1 MKMSNVDCRLSIV
14 ALLGLAL
21 TACSEPAAEAP
32 VEAKPALTVQVV
44 SPRLDSWPGTVA
56 ASGPIAPWQEA
67 SVGTELGGVRLDEVR
82 VNVGDRVERGQVL
95 ARFSEDSLQA
105 ELARLNALVQE
116 AQAALEKARLDAE
129 SADRL
134 EPSGAISKQ
143 QARGLRTQAVIAEAQ
158 LASAKAGRD
167 SQALRLRYARVLAPD
182 SGIISARSATVGAV
196 VNPGTELFRL
206 IRGGRLEWRAEVR
219 ADALA
224 HLKKGTTA
232 SITLPQGGVVAGKVR
247 QIAPTVSPD
256 TLSGIVYVDLPAN
269 PGLAAGLFVSG
280 NFELAASGVL
290 VVPTSAIVF
299 RSGNRYVM
307 QLGADNRIREIKV
320 ETGRRRGNDVE
331 ILGGVEAGARLA
343 LSGGAFLNDGDLVTV
358 AAEAAPTAAPAAAAP
373 AK

>member
-1 MKMSNVDCRLSIV
+1 MTLS
-14 ALLGLAL
+14 LA
-21 TACSEPAAEAP
+21 ACSEPAAEAP
-32 VEAKPALTVQVV
+32 VEAKPALTVRVV
-44 SPRLDSWPGTVA
+44 SPRVDSWPGTVA

-67 SVGTELGGVRLDEVR
+67 SVGTELGGVRLDEVL
-82 VNVGDRVERGQVL
+82 VNVGDRVEKGQLL

-143 QARGLRTQAVIAEAQ
+143 QARGLRTQATIAEAQ

-167 SQALRLRYARVLAPD
+167 AQALRLRYARVLAPD
-182 SGIISARSATVGAV
+182 HGIISARSATVGAV

-206 IRGGRLEWRAEVR
+206 IRGARLEWRAEVR

-224 HLKKGTTA
+224 QLKKGTTA
-232 SITLPQGGVVAGKVR
+232 SITLPQGGGVAGKVR

-280 NFELAASGVL
+280 TFELAASDVL
-290 VVPTSAIVF
+290 VVPTSAVVF

-307 QLGADNRIREIKV
+307 QVGADNRIREIKI

-343 LSGGAFLNDGDLVTV
+343 LAGGAFLNDGDLVTV
-358 AAEAAPTAAPAAAAP
+358 AAEAAPTA
-373 AK
+373 K

>member
-1 MKMSNVDCRLSIV
+1 MNTRVGA
-14 ALLGLAL
+14 ALAAILLAATL
-21 TACSEPAAEAP
+21 AACSEPAAETP
-32 VEAKPALTVQVV
+32 VEARPALTVQVV
-44 SPRLDSWPGTVA
+44 TPRIDSWPGTVA

-67 SVGTELGGVRLDEVR
+67 SVGTELGGVRLDEVL
-82 VNVGDRVERGQVL
+82 VNVGDRVEKGQLL

-105 ELARLNALVQE
+105 ELARLDAQVKE
-116 AQAALEKARLDAE
+116 AQAALEKAKLDAE

-158 LASAKAGRD
+158 LASARAARD

-182 SGIISARSATVGAV
+182 NGIISARSATVGAV
-196 VNPGTELFRL
+196 LTPGTELFRL

-224 HLKKGTTA
+224 QLKKGTTA
-232 SITLPQGGVVAGKVR
+232 SITLPQGGAIAGKVR
-247 QIAPTVSPD
+247 QVAPTVSAE
-256 TLSGIVYVDLPAN
+256 TLSGIVYVDLPAS

-280 NFELAASGVL
+280 SFELAASDVL
-290 VVPTSAIVF
+290 VVPTSAVVF

-307 QLGADNRIREIKV
+307 QVGPDNRIHEIKV

-331 ILGGVEAGARLA
+331 ILGGIEAGTRVALA
-343 LSGGAFLNDGDLVTV
+343 GGAFLNDGDLVTV
-358 AAEAAPTAAPAAAAP
+358 
-373 AK
+373 K